1 VKEDPVPS
9 KETMELKKQQVD
21 ELSSIFSSSGVYLL
35 EYRGMTVAEM
45 GILRQ
50 RVKGLGA
57 NVKVFKNR
65 LAIKYF
71 QKENKPYGRDIF
83 KGPLAVAYANANF
96 IEVAKT
102 IVDYEKENPKV
113 QVKAGFI
120 EHTFVD
126 KEKIKAVAKLP
137 GKEQLLAQ
145 LVFSISMPLRKMGM
159 ALSAPLTTTLILM
172 KNLKDKK
179 EKEEKQ

>member
-1 VKEDPVPS
+1 MPS
-9 KETMELKKQQVD
+9 KERIETKKQQVD
-21 ELSSIFSSSGVYLL
+21 ELSQVFESNGVYLL

-45 GILRQ
+45 SILRQ
-50 RVKGLGA
+50 RVKALGA

-71 QKENKPYGRDIF
+71 QRDDKPFGREVF
-83 KGPLAVAYANANF
+83 NGPLAVAYARTNF
-96 IEVAKT
+96 IEVAKV

-113 QVKAGFI
+113 QIRAGFI
-120 EHTFVD
+120 EQTYLD

-137 GKEQLLAQ
+137 SKEQLLAQ
-145 LVFSISMPLRKMGM
+145 LVGCISLPLKKMGM